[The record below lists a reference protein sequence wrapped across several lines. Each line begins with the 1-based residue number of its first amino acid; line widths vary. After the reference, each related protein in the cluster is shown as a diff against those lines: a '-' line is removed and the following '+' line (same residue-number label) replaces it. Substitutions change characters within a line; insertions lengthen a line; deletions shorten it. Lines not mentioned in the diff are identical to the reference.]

1 MAENPATGAAADAKK
16 KDPPKD
22 RTYKVLQEDAL
33 NLEDGE
39 KLVAYLKEKYGDGP
53 LQIYV
58 QAHIAVGKTQGD
70 ALGNLAQVKPL
81 NGAYEVVAESAFA
94 SKTVATEQKATVKIT

>member
-1 MAENPATGAAADAKK
+1 MAETPANGATAEKK
-16 KDPPKD
+16 EPPKE

-33 NLEDGE
+33 DLSDPA

-53 LQIYV
+53 VQVYV
-58 QAHIAVGKTQGD
+58 QSHTAVGKTQGE
-70 ALGNLAQVKPL
+70 ALSNLAQVKPL

-94 SKTVATEQKATVKIT
+94 SKNVSTETKATVKVT